1 MSSESP
7 LRTSEP
13 PPASSWAT
21 PPEFYLDENSV
32 SRTIR
37 RLLTGLGYRVHSPAE
52 LYGSRDQAL
61 GADDDDWLPKVGQR
75 GWTVLATD
83 FRIFERPHEYEA
95 YLKAGVSVFL
105 MPAES
110 KIDERVELIAACLP
124 SMCSAASQRGAGVW
138 RLTTRGAEPYT
149 APAARKKRG
158 RSRDT

>member
-7 LRTSEP
+7 SKTSEP

-32 SRTIR
+32 CRTIR

-61 GADDDDWLPKVGQR
+61 GADDDDWLPKVGRQ
-75 GWTVLATD
+75 GWVVLATD

-95 YLKAGVSVFL
+95 YLKAGVPVFL

-110 KIDERVELIAACLP
+110 KIEERVELIKACLP
-124 SMCSAASQRGAGVW
+124 SMCSAASQREAGVW
-138 RLTTRGAEPYT
+138 RLTVHGAETYT
-149 APAARKKRG
+149 APAARKKRLG
-158 RSRDT
+158 TRDT